1 MLDLHIHSQIK
12 NDFIIVFQI
21 AMKYITKSLYNAE
34 TIAFTAKLNF
44 KELGKLAQCIIF
56 NTLFDCYLANL
67 FIDK

>member
-1 MLDLHIHSQIK
+1 MIINLKNENSIKDKTIFAVHIDIGNLQDKLVDDH
-12 NDFIIVFQI
+12 
-21 AMKYITKSLYNAE
+21 MKKT
-34 TIAFTAKLNF
+34 KLNF